1 MKEKGFT
8 LIEMV
13 LAILLIGIIA
23 GFIGRI
29 LYHEINFYKLIVP
42 RKEVKIENKLIFERV
57 VKEAKDAYQNSYN
70 SGSDVKFKIPY
81 ITFKGYTSVRIYLSS
96 NKLYFST
103 DAKTPSVIGENIT
116 YFNITSL
123 RWQPKRDLI
132 KIKLVSNVNNNLLEQ
147 ETQVYLRNVR

>member
-8 LIEMV
+8 LIEIV

-103 DAKTPSVIGENIT
+103 DAKTPSVIGGNIT

-147 ETQVYLRNVR
+147 ETQVYLRNAR